1 VFSYFTFNN
10 SIHKQTMS
18 ISSPLFSIIAN
29 LILCDLEAR
38 ALKSFDIPLLFY
50 LQYIDIATAI
60 PRDKTQEILNIFNLF
75 HSRLQF
81 TIQVERNELNFFYL
95 KIIKKQHNRVW
106 LISKSN
112 FLGRYLNFHSQ
123 HFLFQ
128 KERYKDRHDEQIFFL
143 FIIHVIIKRT

>member
-1 VFSYFTFNN
+1 
-10 SIHKQTMS
+10 MS
-18 ISSPLFSIIAN
+18 IGSPLSSIIAN

-38 ALKSFDIPLLFY
+38 VLKSFDIPLLFY

-95 KIIKKQHNRVW
+95 KIIKKQHNRV
-106 LISKSN
+106 
-112 FLGRYLNFHSQ
+112 
-123 HFLFQ
+123 
-128 KERYKDRHDEQIFFL
+128 
-143 FIIHVIIKRT
+143 